1 MPTHK
6 QHSAFIILNGK
17 QSANPELKKAVYQLR
32 EEGHNILV
40 RIPWEVSELP
50 MYLNDAVNQGIETII
65 AGGGDGTINA
75 VASALMQQPE
85 TQRPAIGVLPLGTAN
100 DFANSANI
108 PMDIHAA
115 LSLAVKGKSFAIDI
129 ARVNHQSFFMN
140 MATGGFGTRI
150 TTETPE
156 ALKSALGGA
165 AYVINGLLRPD
176 TLKTDTCKIETEH
189 FSWEGE
195 TLVVAVGN
203 GKQAGGG
210 QLLTPDALINDGQL
224 NLLVVPARDVIPA
237 LLTNLFSSEKNQ
249 HLIEKTSC
257 WVKISSPHKMVFNL
271 DGEPLSGETF
281 TFELLPEAIHCRL
294 PPQCGLLS

>member
-1 MPTHK
+1 MDIDKRHC
-6 QHSAFIILNGK
+6 ALLILNGK
-17 QSANPELKKAVYQLR
+17 QSANPKLRKAILSLR
-32 EEGHNILV
+32 EEGHTISV
-40 RIPWEVSELP
+40 RIPWENSDLHT
-50 MYLNDAVNQGIETII
+50 LIDDAIAKGVETII

-75 VASALMQQPE
+75 VSSTLMRFPE
-85 TQRPAIGVLPLGTAN
+85 EQRPAIGILPLGTAN

-108 PMDIHAA
+108 PQDIPSA
-115 LSLAVKGKSFAIDI
+115 LALAVKGKAFAIDI
-129 ARVNHQSFFMN
+129 ARVNHDAYFMN

-176 TLKTDTCKIETEH
+176 TLKTDTCKIEAED

-210 QLLTPDALINDGQL
+210 QQLAPEALIDDGKL
-224 NLLVVPARDVIPA
+224 NLLIVPARDVIPA
-237 LLTNLFSSEKNQ
+237 LLTNLFTNDKNP
-249 HLIEKTSC
+249 HLIEKTSP
-257 WVKISSPHKMVFNL
+257 WIKISSPHTMIFNL

-281 TFELLPEAIHCRL
+281 TYELLPEAIYCRL